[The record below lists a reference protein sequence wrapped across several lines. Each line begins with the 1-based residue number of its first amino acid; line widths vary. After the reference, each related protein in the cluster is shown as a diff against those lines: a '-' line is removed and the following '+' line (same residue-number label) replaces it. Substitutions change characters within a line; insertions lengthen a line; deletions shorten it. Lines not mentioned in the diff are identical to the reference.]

1 MITHDDVSLLFR
13 SLLRK
18 RWWWWGCY
26 CRRRLAASR
35 GSPLFRVRVLAD
47 STLSLVLFL
56 DIKSGIGKM
65 QSNLSP
71 IHIRHET
78 RLTNTLSLFPENKRL
93 CFLGG
98 GVGDDDDSE
107 ESVFLFVV
115 FGRFFF
121 DTHIRCGRR
130 RRPTDMMSSS

>member
-1 MITHDDVSLLFR
+1 MTSRFFFVLFFGSDGGGGGVVVVVVWRHPEALLFSVCACSQTQR
-13 SLLRK
+13 SLSFCF
-18 RWWWWGCY
+18 WIY
-26 CRRRLAASR
+26 N
-35 GSPLFRVRVLAD
+35 
-47 STLSLVLFL
+47 
-56 DIKSGIGKM
+56 GIGKM

-71 IHIRHET
+71 FLSNSYSSRNALDDEYS
-78 RLTNTLSLFPENKRL
+78 LSLFPENKRL

>member
-1 MITHDDVSLLFR
+1 MELEKCNRICLHF
-13 SLLRK
+13 
-18 RWWWWGCY
+18 Y
-26 CRRRLAASR
+26 
-35 GSPLFRVRVLAD
+35 
-47 STLSLVLFL
+47 
-56 DIKSGIGKM
+56 
-65 QSNLSP
+65 P

-78 RLTNTLSLFPENKRL
+78 RLTTNTLSLFPENKRL